1 MKTTDKSNY
10 EFERK
15 PRYRN
20 IVYFSEVKT
29 RSKEIDNQGF
39 VVPWQ
44 MVETKESK
52 YLIQ

>member
-1 MKTTDKSNY
+1 MKTSDKSNY
-10 EFERK
+10 QFERK

-20 IVYFSEVKT
+20 FVYFSEVKT
-29 RSKEIDNQGF
+29 DSKRIDNHGF

-44 MVETKESK
+44 MVETNESK